1 MIASVGSTM
10 EGSGASSTRTSPAAY
25 ITVARMGVFFRL
37 LVSDVRGLRNARG
50 EALMVAGGIGAASA
64 VHGNGDQRD
73 EAEQGHDDADG
84 GRSGLTERRVHGVSS
99 DRRAESDPP

>member
-37 LVSDVRGLRNARG
+37 LASDVRGLRDARG
-50 EALMVAGGIGAASA
+50 KALKVAGGIGAAGA
-64 VHGNGDQRD
+64 IHGNGDQRD
-73 EAEQGHDDADG
+73 EAEQAHDDADG
-84 GRSGLTERRVHGVSS
+84 GRAGRTERRVQGVSP
-99 DRRAESDPP
+99 D